1 MNEDD
6 DYTISIDSFNNK
18 GQKGDD
24 DFETWLTY
32 DAPLTMGSDST
43 YTVTDTL
50 TGGTITLNSEYNNN
64 QYMTKKEIERLKYHM
79 PIDLLIKWFPDS
91 KKDEFD
97 DEIPF

>member
-6 DYTISIDSFNNK
+6 DYIIGIDSFNNK

-32 DAPLTMGSDST
+32 EAPLTMGGDST

-50 TGGTITLNSEYNNN
+50 T
-64 QYMTKKEIERLKYHM
+64 
-79 PIDLLIKWFPDS
+79 
-91 KKDEFD
+91 
-97 DEIPF
+97 